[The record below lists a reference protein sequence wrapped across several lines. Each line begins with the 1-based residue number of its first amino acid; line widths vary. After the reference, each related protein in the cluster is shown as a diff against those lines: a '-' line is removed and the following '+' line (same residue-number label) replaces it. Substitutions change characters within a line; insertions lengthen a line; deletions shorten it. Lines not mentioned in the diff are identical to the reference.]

1 MAFTR
6 RSFCSY
12 PIFLTGSN
20 LPFVACYKY
29 LGVIIDRGLTWS
41 RQITALGATTGSYV
55 NVLRRLCGSSWGPSC
70 TDLLQVH
77 NSLIMGTLR
86 YCLPVLHG
94 ISPFKERQLIN
105 LQARSL
111 RTCLGVPKTTETFSA
126 IAEARVPSVL
136 IIRDTASLQTYTR
149 CLVRHPCHH
158 LRDVTQHCP
167 ASAYGQA
174 VLRLQGQIPP
184 SHTLVSYTEPLWTL
198 SLPPVHTSVPGLPKK
213 SHVPAVVACQLTLQH
228 LYSLHSSQMEIY
240 TDGSVA
246 SDGSPSAFYIPEES
260 YERGFKLVPT
270 LSSTEAEAFAIL
282 SALRYISSSTPRA
295 WTILSDSKSA
305 LEAVASY
312 SPKVINDIYTEIICL
327 HAKLS
332 SLGHSVC
339 FQWIPGHVGILG
351 NAIADS
357 AARSARAAGAVTSV
371 QLTPSACQL
380 AIRRYCRNSSQ
391 AFFQDA
397 ARTNPF
403 LHSIDP
409 TMTHTLVGRYPR
421 EEESLLHR
429 LRLNVARTPLLLFK
443 MGHLLSPKC
452 PTCHPL

>member
-1 MAFTR
+1 
-6 RSFCSY
+6 
-12 PIFLTGSN
+12 
-20 LPFVACYKY
+20 
-29 LGVIIDRGLTWS
+29 
-41 RQITALGATTGSYV
+41 
-55 NVLRRLCGSSWGPSC
+55 
-70 TDLLQVH
+70 
-77 NSLIMGTLR
+77 
-86 YCLPVLHG
+86 
-94 ISPFKERQLIN
+94 
-105 LQARSL
+105 
-111 RTCLGVPKTTETFSA
+111 
-126 IAEARVPSVL
+126 
-136 IIRDTASLQTYTR
+136 
-149 CLVRHPCHH
+149 
-158 LRDVTQHCP
+158 
-167 ASAYGQA
+167 
-174 VLRLQGQIPP
+174 
-184 SHTLVSYTEPLWTL
+184 
-198 SLPPVHTSVPGLPKK
+198 
-213 SHVPAVVACQLTLQH
+213 
-228 LYSLHSSQMEIY
+228 MEIY

-246 SDGSPSAFYIPEES
+246 SDGSSSAFYIPEES

-312 SPKVINDIYTEIICL
+312 SPKVINDIYTEILCL
-327 HAKLS
+327 HAQLS

-357 AARSARAAGAVTSV
+357 AARFARAAGPVTSV

-391 AFFQDA
+391 AFVQDA

-409 TMTHTLVGRYPR
+409 TMTHTLVCRYPR

-443 MGHLLSPKC
+443 MGHLLSPN
-452 PTCHPL
+452 PTCHVEGDIPHLLLYCTRYHQNRLLLWSRIARLPVSDLSLATLLGPTQYSQVTKALAQFLRSCGLLGEL